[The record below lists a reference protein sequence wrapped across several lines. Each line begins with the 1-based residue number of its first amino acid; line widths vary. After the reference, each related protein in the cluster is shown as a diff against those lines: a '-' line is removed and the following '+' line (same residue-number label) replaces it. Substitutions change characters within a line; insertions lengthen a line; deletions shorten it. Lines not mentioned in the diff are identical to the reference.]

1 AKIFLHPLGCSGLVI
16 RFPKLGI
23 PVTKTGLFPIRSR
36 LVFATSSIIKVQ
48 FIAPKSSVLV
58 IKSLRARDVHR
69 QRFGSKSARKA
80 SSLPYYCPRRI
91 RKNTTQRRSSK
102 A

>member
-1 AKIFLHPLGCSGLVI
+1 M
-16 RFPKLGI
+16 
-23 PVTKTGLFPIRSR
+23 KTGPFPIRSR

-48 FIAPKSSVLV
+48 FIAPKLSVLV
-58 IKSLRARDVHR
+58 IKSLRAQDVRDPH
-69 QRFGSKSARKA
+69 FGSKSAEHPR
-80 SSLPYYCPRRI
+80 SLPYYCPRRI